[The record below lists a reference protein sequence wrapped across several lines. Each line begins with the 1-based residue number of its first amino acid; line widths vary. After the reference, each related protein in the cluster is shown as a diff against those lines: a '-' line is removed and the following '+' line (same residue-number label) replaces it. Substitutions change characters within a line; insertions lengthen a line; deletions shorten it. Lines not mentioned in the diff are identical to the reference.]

1 MVFIQLSSWLAIA
14 WCQWCVVTSDIAI
27 AYLDLSNSVFSK
39 AHFFLNGVSKL
50 KRNKC
55 HELTTREKEEIKNLR
70 TPSPVRVAVEAVESE
85 RNLRTSL
92 KKRKAEEPETY
103 IDCDFIL
110 ATADVERLWSLAK
123 NLLTDKRRRM
133 TTVMIHVI
141 LFLKENRNL
150 WNDNMVYQ
158 SIYNCHRNATNLR
171 RHEKKEQF
179 FEQRSMMQ
187 ATTEAIELPH
197 DNL

>member
-1 MVFIQLSSWLAIA
+1 M
-14 WCQWCVVTSDIAI
+14 
-27 AYLDLSNSVFSK
+27 
-39 AHFFLNGVSKL
+39 
-50 KRNKC
+50 
-55 HELTTREKEEIKNLR
+55 
-70 TPSPVRVAVEAVESE
+70 ESE
-85 RNLRTSL
+85 RNLLSAL

-110 ATADVERLWSLAK
+110 ATAVDVERLWSLAK

-133 TTVMIHVI
+133 TTVMIQVI

-158 SIYNCHRNATNLR
+158 SIHNCQRNATNR
-171 RHEKKEQF
+171 RRREKEEQF
-179 FEQRSMMQ
+179 IEQQSMMQ